1 MKILTVLGTRPEL
14 IRLSRVMPLLDS
26 LCDHKVVHT
35 GQNYDV
41 NLKDVFYS
49 ELEIRP
55 PDYALGVE
63 FSSTF
68 EQIGKT
74 MMACEKVFQAEKP
87 DKFLTLGDTNSALS
101 AIVAKKFGVPVFH
114 MEAGNRCFNDKSP
127 EEVNRRLVDHSS
139 DLLMPYTERSRA
151 NLLAEGIES
160 RRIFVTGNPIFEV
173 LEHYK
178 EGIENSGALEA
189 LSLEPGKYF
198 LVTLHRAENVDKQ
211 ARLEGYVRAFEQLH
225 RDYGY
230 PVICSV
236 HPRTRSRLEKAGILL
251 QGGGVI
257 GMDPFG
263 FFDFVKL
270 EKNAFCVLTDSG
282 TVQEE
287 CAIFNVPSVI
297 LRDFQERSET
307 VEVGSAVISGA
318 RPEAISL
325 AVKAATK
332 LAPTWKS
339 PPEYMSSN
347 VSNTVA
353 KIMCS
358 HFDLNR

>member
-14 IRLSRVMPLLDS
+14 IRLSRVIPLLDS
-26 LCDHKVVHT
+26 LCVHKVVHT
-35 GQNYDV
+35 GQNFDV
-41 NLKDVFYS
+41 NLNDIFFS

-55 PDYALGVE
+55 PDHALGVE
-63 FSSTF
+63 FSTTF

-74 MMACEKVFQAEKP
+74 LMACEKVLQDEKP
-87 DKFLTLGDTNSALS
+87 DRFLTLGDTNSALS

-127 EEVNRRLVDHSS
+127 EEINRRLVDHSS
-139 DLLMPYTERSRA
+139 DILMPYTERSRA
-151 NLLAEGIES
+151 NLLAEGIPS

-178 EGIENSGALEA
+178 DGIENSGILDS
-189 LSLEPGKYF
+189 LSLEPGKFF
-198 LVTLHRAENVDKQ
+198 LVTLHRAENVDGQ
-211 ARLEGYVRAFEQLH
+211 ERLESYISAFQRLH

-236 HPRTRSRLEKAGILL
+236 HPRTRSRLEKASVALN
-251 QGGGVI
+251 GGGVT

-297 LRDFQERSET
+297 LRDFQERPET
-307 VEVGSAVISGA
+307 VEAGSAVISGA
-318 RPEAISL
+318 RPEAITL
-325 AVKAATK
+325 AVKAATQI
-332 LAPTWKS
+332 APTWKS
-339 PPEYMSSN
+339 PPEYGVRN
-347 VSNTVA
+347 VSHTVA
-353 KIMCS
+353 KILCS
-358 HFDLNR
+358 HFGLNR